1 MGIVGWSGGGARAKQ
16 CQAARAAG
24 KRRASLLTGWPC
36 CGGKHAAKWRGRAE
50 PAGQGERSPDGRRRP
65 PGGTR
70 RCAGRRG
77 ASWGSPQG
85 RPECPRR
92 RDPLDHHKPAALS
105 EVLVGLHR
113 CTEQDSAS
121 CRAGNSDPT
130 QRAFQGAARV
140 CSHACLDSQQAA
152 QLHPEHAAVSGQD
165 SAGWSLDPCHGSH
178 AMGLR
183 PNPSIERT
191 TSGAL
196 RAPTVAAHVER

>member
-1 MGIVGWSGGGARAKQ
+1 MSSPSAAGGDASPAGERKRNQWRSVMAGHAALPSAPAGTAKGAESGNLSGYGSST
-16 CQAARAAG
+16 RAAYTAG
-24 KRRASLLTGWPC
+24 RPVRCRVLRRA
-36 CGGKHAAKWRGRAE
+36 H
-50 PAGQGERSPDGRRRP
+50 
-65 PGGTR
+65 
-70 RCAGRRG
+70 
-77 ASWGSPQG
+77 
-85 RPECPRR
+85 
-92 RDPLDHHKPAALS
+92 S

-121 CRAGNSDPT
+121 CRVGNSDPT

-152 QLHPEHAAVSGQD
+152 QLHPEHAADSGQD
-165 SAGWSLDPCHGSH
+165 SAGWSLDPCHVSH

-196 RAPTVAAHVER
+196 RAPTVAAYVER